1 LALSHTSF
9 RVTRPI
15 LTGVEV
21 SDVSKAGKA
30 AEPAP
35 EQYGDVVA
43 RLEEMVA
50 KLESGSLSL
59 EESLKA
65 FEEGIRLVR
74 KGEKLLND
82 AEQRIEQLLVDEDGK
97 ETVAPLAVGSRTVA
111 TAATRTPA
119 AKPPPEDDVPF

>member
-1 LALSHTSF
+1 VA
-9 RVTRPI
+9 
-15 LTGVEV
+15 EV
-21 SDVSKAGKA
+21 PDVSKSGKA
-30 AEPAP
+30 VEAAP

-74 KGEKLLND
+74 KGEKLLNE
-82 AEQRIEQLLVDEDGK
+82 AEQRIEQLLVDEEGR
-97 ETVAPLAVGSRTVA
+97 EVVAPLSAGSRPG
-111 TAATRTPA
+111 PA
-119 AKPPPEDDVPF
+119 AAPRVAPRPPPEDDVPF